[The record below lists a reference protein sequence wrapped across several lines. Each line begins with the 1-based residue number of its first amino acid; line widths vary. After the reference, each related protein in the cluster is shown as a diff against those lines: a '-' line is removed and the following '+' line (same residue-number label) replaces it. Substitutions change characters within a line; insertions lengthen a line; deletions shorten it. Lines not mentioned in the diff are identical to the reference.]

1 MVVVVVVLA
10 AVTGEAAVVGGL
22 EVVVDDSD
30 TGDPHAA
37 TMRASRATR
46 TAECRTTVYYP
57 SSGRQNPPG
66 GYLARGHSRMGRLSR
81 RAP

>member
-22 EVVVDDSD
+22 EVVVVDSD
-30 TGDPHAA
+30 AGDPHAA
-37 TMRASRATR
+37 TMRASRATKA
-46 TAECRTTVYYP
+46 AECRTTAYYP
-57 SSGRQNPPG
+57 SSGRQVPLRLLRPR
-66 GYLARGHSRMGRLSR
+66 AFSGRLSR